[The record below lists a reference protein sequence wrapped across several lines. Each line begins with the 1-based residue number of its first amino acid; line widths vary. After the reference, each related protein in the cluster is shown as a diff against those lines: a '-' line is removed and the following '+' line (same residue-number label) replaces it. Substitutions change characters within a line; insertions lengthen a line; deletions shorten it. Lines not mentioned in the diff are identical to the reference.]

1 MDYSHKLPISK
12 GETHRSTRKLDA
24 GRRGVDSGITNDRNR
39 RRRRGTTITQPQQ
52 ALAPETLGP
61 NRQLKILRRIP
72 PTKILDI
79 MFFSYSFRK
88 EARRKNMA
96 ANVYRHNPLR

>member
-1 MDYSHKLPISK
+1 MDYTHKLPISK

-24 GRRGVDSGITNDRNR
+24 GRRGVNSGITNDRDR

-72 PTKILDI
+72 PHRFRYNV
-79 MFFSYSFRK
+79 FFLFISK
-88 EARRKNMA
+88 GGQEENMA